1 MREALPR
8 ERADISP
15 PLSAYDDPRQP
26 SYTAAPS

>member
-15 PLSAYDDPRQP
+15 PLSVYDDLRPQH
-26 SYTAAPS
+26 YAPVSN